1 MQELQKKFEYETFI
15 QQKDGEIKLSVEQ
28 MQGNWKITTQQ
39 FANKYT
45 TDLTKIKKEADANI
59 MRERLDK
66 SLYNQQQAIKLRK
79 GEISDVNETASP
91 EIDLSTL

>member
-1 MQELQKKFEYETFI
+1 MEQI
-15 QQKDGEIKLSVEQ
+15 QS
-28 MQGNWKITTQQ
+28 NAKITAQQ
-39 FANKYT
+39 FANQYT
-45 TDLTKIKKEADANI
+45 ADLTKFKKEADADI

-66 SLYNQQQAIKLRK
+66 SLYNQQQSIKLRK